1 LSARLNSQELFKI
14 QTEEEIEKMKHFFE
28 KNKEYYNR
36 LLLQNEELQIS
47 CKDFKNRVISLE
59 AEKRMIIEER
69 DVIERKLKFWQGFWI
84 IVV

>member
-1 LSARLNSQELFKI
+1 
-14 QTEEEIEKMKHFFE
+14 MKHFFE